1 MKERR
6 NKVANK
12 VKHYRE
18 KMSLTQQE
26 LAEKSRVSR
35 NTISA
40 LETQN
45 NVNVTYDVMNKLA
58 NALNESVSNIFF
70 DE

>member
-1 MKERR
+1 M
-6 NKVANK
+6 ANK

-18 KMSLTQQE
+18 KLNLTQQE
-26 LAEKSRVSR
+26 LSEKSKVSR

-40 LETQN
+40 IETQN
-45 NVNVTYDVMNKLA
+45 NVNITYDIMNKLA
-58 NALNESVSNIFF
+58 NALNEKVANIFF

>member
-1 MKERR
+1 M
-6 NKVANK
+6 ANK

-18 KMSLTQQE
+18 KMGLTQQE
-26 LAEKSRVSR
+26 LSVKSDVSR

-45 NVNVTYDVMNKLA
+45 NVNVTYEVMNKLA
-58 NALNESVSNIFF
+58 KALGHKVSAIFF
-70 DE
+70 EE